1 MFTWICPQCG
11 REVPPSY
18 SECPACAENRQ
29 RAAQGMPPAGAE
41 PVAPQPPPLQYPQGY
56 PPTGN
61 YQPPAPH
68 QPAGPYQP
76 QAPYPPQQ
84 QPPPPPQYAPP
95 PPQWQTTAM
104 PPQPSYTLPD
114 TVQRKGLPAWL
125 VTILV
130 AAIAVGVI
138 FGVVK
143 LFSKS
148 GSGSDSTTAGVQQS
162 VAVSDSSNP
171 YAKFLEV
178 TGVRIVEDEKKH
190 PNALFLVVNHSAAD
204 LPEIQLEVALTT
216 STAKA
221 GDDPLAVMTVKT
233 GTIPAN
239 GSKDISVPLNTKLR
253 AYELPDWQFLKASF
267 VIKPPR

>member
-1 MFTWICPQCG
+1 
-11 REVPPSY
+11 
-18 SECPACAENRQ
+18 
-29 RAAQGMPPAGAE
+29 
-41 PVAPQPPPLQYPQGY
+41 
-56 PPTGN
+56 
-61 YQPPAPH
+61 
-68 QPAGPYQP
+68 
-76 QAPYPPQQ
+76 
-84 QPPPPPQYAPP
+84 
-95 PPQWQTTAM
+95 M